1 MVFVKDFSLLDEFL
15 LLQFV
20 CQEVSGPCVQ
30 FCAIAFKLFF
40 FFNKRICHCDQS
52 FFLRK
57 NWLRLNGLHVF
68 Q

>member
-40 FFNKRICHCDQS
+40 CF
-52 FFLRK
+52 FFLIK
-57 NWLRLNGLHVF
+57 EFVIVTKASF
-68 Q
+68 

>member
-30 FCAIAFKLFF
+30 FCAIAFKLVFF
-40 FFNKRICHCDQS
+40 FFLIKEFVIVTKAS
-52 FFLRK
+52 F
-57 NWLRLNGLHVF
+57 
-68 Q
+68 

>member
-40 FFNKRICHCDQS
+40 FLIKEFVIVTKAS
-52 FFLRK
+52 F
-57 NWLRLNGLHVF
+57 
-68 Q
+68 

>member
-30 FCAIAFKLFF
+30 FCAIAFGFF
-40 FFNKRICHCDQS
+40 FLIKEFVIVTKAS
-52 FFLRK
+52 F
-57 NWLRLNGLHVF
+57 
-68 Q
+68 